1 MEIIIDPKILLRWSN
16 LSTCARSMISGQ
28 GEMSGGLSCSLVVA
42 WPEPWKILEAMIV
55 SILPWFNFWMIWG
68 CTDFMTPIYY
78 IFYILYYI
86 YRSIEAIKHGDLF
99 QSEASNCQRLVSKSD
114 FFDDL
119 MTAQNMNMKRC
130 LFTPI
135 AGKGIQE
142 AIVILAD
149 RLGHLRRM
157 AWTEKRR
164 SVCCYCLAIQLW
176 KMDDN
181 CQFTDEL
188 YNINLPW
195 FTYQTWWFSIAMLH
209 SQRVSSKLAR

>member
-1 MEIIIDPKILLRWSN
+1 MIFHCILLVHQRVH
-16 LSTCARSMISGQ
+16 RFYDPYIY
-28 GEMSGGLSCSLVVA
+28 
-42 WPEPWKILEAMIV
+42 
-55 SILPWFNFWMIWG
+55 
-68 CTDFMTPIYY
+68 IYY
-78 IFYILYYI
+78 IYI
-86 YRSIEAIKHGDLF
+86 SIEAIKHGDLF
-99 QSEASNCQRLVSKSD
+99 QSKALNCQKLVSKSD

-164 SVCCYCLAIQLW
+164 SVCWLLSGNTAVENGWQLPIYRW
-176 KMDDN
+176 IIYI
-181 CQFTDEL
+181 

-195 FTYQTWWFSIAMLH
+195 FTYQKWWFSISYVTFPEGQLEVGQVVAFSTTLRSTHFMARHATYDHIPCWERNFWIEKLCMT
-209 SQRVSSKLAR
+209 SSIVLECHIKIYKDV